1 MTDGKIVF
9 LKDFTI
15 EGDQHFG
22 GELDGNT
29 YNFNITR
36 YFVQLLNN
44 EEYTDVLYLLSS
56 GGSAN
61 ANRTIIDNNKTR
73 INIIY
78 TEI

>member
-1 MTDGKIVF
+1 M

-22 GELDGNT
+22 GELNNT
-29 YNFNITR
+29 TYRFNITR

-56 GGSAN
+56 GGSALY
-61 ANRTIIDNNKTR
+61 R
-73 INIIY
+73 I
-78 TEI
+78 ELF